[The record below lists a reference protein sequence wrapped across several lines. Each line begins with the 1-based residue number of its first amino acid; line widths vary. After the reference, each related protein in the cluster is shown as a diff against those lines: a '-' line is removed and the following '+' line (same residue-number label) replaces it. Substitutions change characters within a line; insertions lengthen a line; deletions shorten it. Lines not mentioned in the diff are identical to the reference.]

1 MSLNK
6 LHYLKT
12 TSNEF
17 RNRDESKRKDRIKNN
32 NLNNNN
38 NLEKEQLE
46 KEILEKEQ
54 LEKQQLE
61 KKQLEKQQLEK
72 EQLEKQQLEKK
83 QSEIIKLNKEKRD
96 MKQLEK
102 EKFINLNSKTTT
114 SNFLKNIEEK
124 QKKRILRKEYEEKI
138 NNLSKE
144 MVEIQNDIQNDIQ
157 NKKEEAKKE
166 EEIKKE
172 LKHQK
177 ELLERE
183 IEYNNSIKNSYLKNH
198 NKNDILKKR
207 DMILNELIIKSK
219 QKEITLPLLN
229 SHQSNLNNINNTSG
243 RLANQ
248 FFRNMAAHFLSEKSN
263 LYIEYSEKKF
273 FENMGIILHIGKNNG
288 SENYLLLND
297 KTFFDYIVNTNVN
310 LSNISMSFNSAFF
323 QTKEFSF
330 YLSNYINNNI
340 IKNNIINHNHHKN
353 RYDNNN
359 DLFVHVRLGDLVKNR
374 NKLTLHYEY
383 YDKAISQC
391 NFDKGYIS
399 SDSIDH
405 EICKNLKRKYKLQ
418 VFDNN
423 EEETIKFA
431 STCKNIVLSHGTF
444 SWLIGLLSFTYS
456 KVFYADFDKVDK
468 WHGDIFVFPDWICV
482 NYKI

>member
-17 RNRDESKRKDRIKNN
+17 RNREESKRKDRIKNN

-38 NLEKEQLE
+38 NLEKEQFE

-61 KKQLEKQQLEK
+61 KERLEK
-72 EQLEKQQLEKK
+72 EQL
-83 QSEIIKLNKEKRD
+83 EIIKLNKEKKD
-96 MKQLEK
+96 IEQLEK
-102 EKFINLNSKTTT
+102 EKLEKENLKKEITANFNSKTTT

-124 QKKRILRKEYEEKI
+124 QKRRILRKEYEEKI

-144 MVEIQNDIQNDIQ
+144 MVEIQNEIQ

-229 SHQSNLNNINNTSG
+229 RHENNLNNINNTPG

-359 DLFVHVRLGDLVKNR
+359 DLFVHVRLGDLVNNRKN
-374 NKLTLHYEY
+374 LTLHYEY

-456 KVFYADFDKVDK
+456 KVFYADFDKVGK

-482 NYKI
+482 NYEI